1 MKKKTKFHVLG
12 TEWTCIRETLEEEPS
27 YKDCDGWCDP
37 SVKEIHVRVY
47 TDEEKKTDDFAYAN
61 REEIDKRVIV
71 HEVIHAYFF
80 ESGLW
85 RNSLSVEGPWAMN
98 EECVD
103 WLAIQF
109 PKIVES
115 CSELDAI

>member
-47 TDEEKKTDDFAYAN
+47 TDEEKKADDFAYAN

-71 HEVIHAYFF
+71 HEIIHAYFF
-80 ESGLW
+80 SESSDFAFVIRVFCIRLPVFDIP
-85 RNSLSVEGPWAMN
+85 LSTF
-98 EECVD
+98 
-103 WLAIQF
+103 L
-109 PKIVES
+109 
-115 CSELDAI
+115 